1 LTPTA
6 IVVGGIL
13 LWLLKQVLG
22 PLIGQQAKG
31 SIPDYTADKARKAAR
46 LLPPD
51 LAEEYEQ
58 AWVAELKGPG
68 LKDRPLSALKF
79 ALGLRHA
86 ARGIRVKAGLSRFRL
101 VEVARLKT
109 AGRVLRFFSGPEG
122 WVRLVIGWF
131 VLSSLLGA
139 IASAAI
145 VLAAFFNFRVF
156 STLWIV
162 AVTLVALAVIFLL
175 GRSTLLKGI
184 AYRSGRS
191 PKA

>member
-1 LTPTA
+1 MIPAA

-13 LWLLKQVLG
+13 LWLVKQVLG

-31 SIPDYTADKARKAAR
+31 SVPGYTADKARKAAR

-58 AWVAELKGPG
+58 VWVAELKGPD
-68 LKDRPLSALKF
+68 LENKPLSALKF

-101 VEVARLKT
+101 VE
-109 AGRVLRFFSGPEG
+109 F
-122 WVRLVIGWF
+122 VRLVVGRRVSARPSTVRNRVEVLAWAIGAIILLQAVAVVVSLTLTLGLSLLVLPALLVTVFLVWSLWMWRR
-131 VLSSLLGA
+131 VLSVARKRRKS
-139 IASAAI
+139 
-145 VLAAFFNFRVF
+145 RV
-156 STLWIV
+156 
-162 AVTLVALAVIFLL
+162 
-175 GRSTLLKGI
+175 
-184 AYRSGRS
+184 